1 MTRASRRI
9 SDRENSFPPTPLMP
23 FDSTD
28 HYENFPV
35 GSMLLPAHLRRPVA
49 IIYRYARSAD
59 DIADEGDADP
69 ATRLA
74 ELAKYR
80 LELDRIAGGETPRQP
95 LFKDVAE
102 IVRLHAVPLL
112 PFYDLIDA
120 FSQDVV
126 KTRYADFA
134 ELMNYCR
141 RSADPI
147 GRLLLHLFHQATPR
161 HIAWSDAICSSL
173 QLINFY
179 QDVAVDWRKN
189 RVYIPQNE
197 MIAHGVSEAQIAE
210 QRIDEGWSRL
220 MLFQITRGRAMLESG
235 APLGRALPGR
245 MGWEI
250 RAIVAGGA
258 TLLDKLEACDGDVFG
273 HRPILQWRDWLRIVR
288 YTLFPKKLLTQA
300 GRTQDAV
307 NR

>member
-1 MTRASRRI
+1 
-9 SDRENSFPPTPLMP
+9 MP

-35 GSMLLPAHLRRPVA
+35 GSILLPAHLRRPVA
-49 IIYRYARSAD
+49 VIYRYARSAD

-74 ELAKYR
+74 ELARYR
-80 LELDRIAGGETPRQP
+80 LQLDRIAAGDMPDQA
-95 LFKDVAE
+95 LFRDVAE
-102 IVRLHAVPLL
+102 IVQRHALPLA

-120 FSQDVV
+120 FAQDVV
-126 KTRYADFA
+126 KTRYADFSD
-134 ELMNYCR
+134 LMEYCR

-147 GRLLLHLFHQATPR
+147 GRLLLHLFDQATTR
-161 HIAWSDAICSSL
+161 NVAWSDAICSSL
-173 QLINFY
+173 QLTNFY
-179 QDVAVDWRKN
+179 QDIAIDWRKN
-189 RVYIPQNE
+189 RIYLPRDE
-197 MIAHGVSEAQIAE
+197 MCAYGVSEAHVAE
-210 QRIDEGWSRL
+210 QRVDKAWRRL
-220 MLFQITRGRAMLESG
+220 MRFQIARSRAMLESG

-250 RAIVAGGA
+250 RAIIAGGA
-258 TLLDKLEACDGDVFG
+258 TVLDKLDACDGEVFRL
-273 HRPILQWRDWLRIVR
+273 RPTLQWRDWLRMMR
-288 YTLFPKKLLTQA
+288 YTLFPETLRTQA